1 MIESHISESSHSVYE
16 IARIVLTFGLIGIGL
31 WIMVALMVR
40 SGKQQLGRRMHGV
53 NRQAR
58 RAARAKRKRKH

>member
-1 MIESHISESSHSVYE
+1 
-16 IARIVLTFGLIGIGL
+16 
-31 WIMVALMVR
+31 MVALMVR